1 MATTRANTPKRN
13 PWPWII
19 GGVVGAVVGPF
30 VISRA
35 LTVFSSS
42 TVLDS
47 LLEIVVVLVVLAAWV
62 LVFQRSKAAAFGALI
77 GAALSSAVLFALA
90 FLFFDG
96 LGRGSDYTNLSPA
109 KLSASI
115 GIQIPASAT
124 NVYANQVSWQDSI
137 VHARFELKRDELEGF
152 LRANHLNLE
161 PKGTFTFQNSSLDRA
176 WWKPEDG
183 VRVGVYRLEIDPKKP
198 DQEKLSKT
206 GYSISL
212 QVNEAEAGRVFVYVQ
227 AFNT

>member
-1 MATTRANTPKRN
+1 MMTRAITPKRN

-19 GGVVGAVVGPF
+19 GGLVGAVIGPF

-42 TVLDS
+42 NVLDS
-47 LLEIVVVLVVLAAWV
+47 IFEIAVVLLAVVAWV
-62 LVFQRSKAAAFGALI
+62 LVFQRARAAAFGALI

-96 LGRGSDYTNLSPA
+96 LGRGSDYANLEPA
-109 KLSASI
+109 KLSANI
-115 GIQIPASAT
+115 GLDIPASAT
-124 NVYANQVSWQDSI
+124 NVYANQVSWQDSF
-137 VHARFELKRDELEGF
+137 VHARFEMKRSELEPF
-152 LRANHLNLE
+152 LRANHLKLE
-161 PKGTFTFQNSSLDRA
+161 PDGAFSFQNSSLDRA

-183 VRVGVYRLEIDPKKP
+183 VKVGVYRLEIDPKKP

-206 GYSISL
+206 GYSLSL
-212 QVNEAEAGRVFVYVQ
+212 QVNESEPGRVIVYVQ